1 MAHLEVCKRLNFDV
15 NLTQSQYWEFKVNSP
30 ANFFQLIGLPEQLIN
45 NYSSVW
51 KSIIESD
58 ELLSFDKI
66 HKFAK
71 NDLIDLSLDFS
82 IWLISL
88 RSNSLGA
95 RKLLKSY
102 GIDTIFDNIFFL
114 KHKASDIFIKSNAI
128 KKLNIPTDYF
138 ICFIGDSEVD
148 ILAAQDLK
156 VPSYSVLTGVRSKIF
171 LDSFPYTTV
180 FDTLSDIKNELCNR

>member
-156 VPSYSVLTGVRSKIF
+156 VPSYSLEYSLIYFECKDFLKLTRSSSSFKEVAAISFVL
-171 LDSFPYTTV
+171 
-180 FDTLSDIKNELCNR
+180 